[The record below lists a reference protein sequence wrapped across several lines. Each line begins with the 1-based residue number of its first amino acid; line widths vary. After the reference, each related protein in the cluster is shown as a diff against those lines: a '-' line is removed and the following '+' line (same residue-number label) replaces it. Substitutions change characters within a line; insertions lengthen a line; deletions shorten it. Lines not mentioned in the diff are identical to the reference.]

1 MVGEVDGMGRR
12 RVGLDDVKVRMLKL
26 SWTRSTTNLVV
37 RETRATIMAM
47 SRRGSRSWTT

>member
-37 RETRATIMAM
+37 RETRATSGDDHGNVEA
-47 SRRGSRSWTT
+47 R